1 MYTRSFSRHSN
12 IPPDYAG
19 VALRE
24 EADAARA
31 EEAAGPGAAVTQ
43 EAPTATAAPG
53 APAKEMDGRRR
64 EVPPEE
70 AEEEAPPFREAPRFS
85 DTFRPVSE
93 HTGAP
98 IQESPPP
105 AEPPGPPLG
114 GSIDT
119 ADMLLIALAALITQ
133 GDDPDNELLMLLLLL
148 LLTGK

>member
-1 MYTRSFSRHSN
+1 MYTRSFSRHSS

-24 EADAARA
+24 EADAART
-31 EEAAGPGAAVTQ
+31 EEAATPAVT
-43 EAPTATAAPG
+43 EGTPTATATPWT
-53 APAKEMDGRRR
+53 PAKEMGGRHG

-70 AEEEAPPFREAPRFS
+70 PEEEAPPFREAPRFS

-93 HTGAP
+93 HTGSP

>member
-31 EEAAGPGAAVTQ
+31 EEAATPAVT
-43 EAPTATAAPG
+43 EGTPTATAAPG

>member
-1 MYTRSFSRHSN
+1 MYTRSFSRHSS

-24 EADAARA
+24 EAEAART
-31 EEAAGPGAAVTQ
+31 EEAAAPAVT
-43 EAPTATAAPG
+43 EGTPTATATPG
-53 APAKEMDGRRR
+53 TPAKEMGGRHG

-70 AEEEAPPFREAPRFS
+70 PEEETPPFREAPRFS

-98 IQESPPP
+98 IREEPPP

-133 GDDPDNELLMLLLLL
+133 GDDLDNELLMLLLLL

>member
-1 MYTRSFSRHSN
+1 MYTRSFSRHSS

-31 EEAAGPGAAVTQ
+31 EEAATPAVT
-43 EAPTATAAPG
+43 EGAPTATAAPG
-53 APAKEMDGRRR
+53 APAKEMDGRRS

-70 AEEEAPPFREAPRFS
+70 PEEEAPPFREAPRFS